1 MFLLFGKFMSAKVQ
15 PEGLVLA
22 ISDTK
27 ERKKEKEGEHRGE
40 NEDMNA
46 VKSGSEDS
54 RWQHPQVTTAETQES
69 PPLLRGG
76 KGAMEERGEEE

>member
-1 MFLLFGKFMSAKVQ
+1 MSAKVQ

-54 RWQHPQVTTAETQES
+54 R
-69 PPLLRGG
+69 
-76 KGAMEERGEEE
+76 